1 MTEKNGLQLS
11 TQLDIESTIRILEV
25 CLKNLKGKASLK
37 QYQLERKQEKMIKED
52 KKVGH
57 AVKEVKVVLAVLKEY
72 LDKKADMPYE
82 VIKNVVQKLNNIE
95 EDYDAT
101 IKELSASTSLVIKLE
116 KLYDIIGAIGT
127 ISIEDEEKLDKTLN
141 ILDKY
146 VESLRD

>member
-1 MTEKNGLQLS
+1 MN
-11 TQLDIESTIRILEV
+11 
-25 CLKNLKGKASLK
+25 
-37 QYQLERKQEKMIKED
+37 KEE

-72 LDKKADMPYE
+72 LDKKVDMPYE